1 MATTANA
8 YIGLDH
14 YKVRITAGKNVVI
27 ADEGED
33 NGGKNEGAN
42 PHQLLLASLGAC
54 TCATLRMYADKKQM
68 KLEEVKV
75 NLSLER
81 DEEKNITNITREIK
95 LIGDL
100 TDEERAKLLVIA
112 DKCPIHKILSNPINI
127 STQQV

>member
-42 PHQLLLASLGAC
+42 PHQLLLGIIR
-54 TCATLRMYADKKQM
+54 RMHLCNVAH
-68 KLEEVKV
+68 V
-75 NLSLER
+75 R
-81 DEEKNITNITREIK
+81 R
-95 LIGDL
+95 
-100 TDEERAKLLVIA
+100 
-112 DKCPIHKILSNPINI
+112 
-127 STQQV
+127 